1 MFYVHC
7 IKLEK
12 SQSHHFLIHS
22 LNRFV
27 LKKKCLH
34 VVGFLQLGALYA
46 NIHFKCLKVD
56 GEENL
61 FDFYVESV
69 AFKMKILININI
81 IISDSRLCNSN
92 MRISTYL
99 DQTQAINL

>member
-1 MFYVHC
+1 M
-7 IKLEK
+7 
-12 SQSHHFLIHS
+12 
-22 LNRFV
+22 
-27 LKKKCLH
+27 
-34 VVGFLQLGALYA
+34 GALYA
-46 NIHFKCLKVD
+46 NIHFKYLKVD

-81 IISDSRLCNSN
+81 IISDSRLYNSN

>member
-1 MFYVHC
+1 MP
-7 IKLEK
+7 
-12 SQSHHFLIHS
+12 
-22 LNRFV
+22 
-27 LKKKCLH
+27 
-34 VVGFLQLGALYA
+34 
-46 NIHFKCLKVD
+46 FKCLKVD

-61 FDFYVESV
+61 FDLYVESV

-81 IISDSRLCNSN
+81 IISDSRLYNSN